1 VSLPTKL
8 NSYKKNDSGDIL
20 TTSDTKQKLYQPSFR
35 FWCKEF
41 KIKELYITSSKISEN
56 PLKCKL
62 MIFHQQQLRLTFR
75 RHIQQSNSH
84 DVRKAHLLAIVGG
97 RLKTLI

>member
-1 VSLPTKL
+1 MNIALVSLPTKL

-41 KIKELYITSSKISEN
+41 KIKVTSSKISEN

-62 MIFHQQQLRLTFR
+62 MIFHQQVRLAF